1 MKSVQMFAI
10 SLLLAI
16 GLATASYAAPRVG
29 QKLIAMEAG
38 HSVAHLSSDI
48 SGETVIVGVP
58 EQGYATVFELRGKKW
73 EKKEEIIAD
82 GGAGR
87 FGWCVAMTDNVI
99 VVGAPN
105 TNDAGAAF
113 VFHRSG
119 KNWKQAAKLV
129 HEGPVKGDGFGE
141 DVAVD
146 RNTAIIGVAGD
157 DEVGRDSGSAYVYFR
172 EGNSWKRQAKLIPSD
187 SAKGD
192 AFGSSVFVLGNTAV
206 IGSNGNTH
214 NGVRF
219 CGAAYVFTR
228 RDGVW
233 TEQAKLTASDAAK
246 ADRFGTAVSMSEKT
260 IIVGAPFRD
269 SEAKGDS
276 GAAYIYMFDG
286 NTWKEQGKLFPNDA
300 QKGHKFGT
308 GVAMT
313 PNIAIV
319 GAPWDDD
326 AATGSGAAYSFVRT
340 DGVWK
345 QKEKV
350 APHDVGE
357 DYHFGFSV
365 NVSENAAIISAHH
378 IPHAAPTWPHG
389 DGVQAYVFNTI
400 EDFGTPP
407 FSIEPTG
414 LKLTTLGHVKRTDLL
429 QNFPNPFNPE
439 TWIPYRLAHDGAVQF
454 SIYDA
459 NGTLVRSM
467 DLGHQKAG
475 HYVNLS
481 SAAYWDGRNQDGE
494 HVASGLYF
502 YTLSTEDYKATRR
515 MLIQK

>member
-1 MKSVQMFAI
+1 MKTVQLMFI
-10 SLLLAI
+10 SLVLGI
-16 GLATASYAAPRVG
+16 GLATVSHTAPRVG
-29 QKLIAMEAG
+29 DKLVAMEAG

-48 SGETVIVGVP
+48 SGDTVIVGVP
-58 EQGYATVFELRGKKW
+58 ESGFAAIFIKKGKKW
-73 EKKEEIIAD
+73 EKQEEIIPD

-87 FGWCVAMTDNVI
+87 FGWCVSISGNAI
-99 VVGAPN
+99 IIGAPES
-105 TNDAGAAF
+105 NDSGAAF

-119 KNWKQAAKLV
+119 NNWKQAAKLLYD
-129 HEGPVKGDGFGE
+129 GPAKGDGFGE
-141 DVAVD
+141 DVAID
-146 RNTAIIGVAGD
+146 RNTAIVGVAGD
-157 DEVGRDSGSAYVYFR
+157 DEAGKDSGSAYVYFR
-172 EGNSWKRQAKLIPSD
+172 EGNGWRQQAKLTPSD
-187 SAKGD
+187 SARGD

-206 IGSNGNTH
+206 VGSNGNTH
-214 NGVRF
+214 NGIRF
-219 CGAAYVFTR
+219 CGAAYVFVR

-269 SEAKGDS
+269 TETKVDA
-276 GAAYIYMFDG
+276 GAAYTYLFDG
-286 NTWKEQGKLFPNDA
+286 NTWKEQGKLFPNDT

-313 PNIAIV
+313 PNIALV

-326 AATGSGAAYSFVRT
+326 AEVGSGAAYSFVRT
-340 DGVWK
+340 DGVWQ

-357 DYHFGFSV
+357 DYHFGYSI
-365 NVSENAAIISAHH
+365 NVSENAAIISAHN
-378 IPHAAPTWPHG
+378 IPHGAATWPHG

-407 FSIEPTG
+407 FSVKPIG
-414 LKLTTLGHVKRTDLL
+414 LKVTTFGQVKRTDLL

-439 TWIPYRLAHDGAVQF
+439 TWIPYRLAHDGDVQF
-454 SIYDA
+454 IICDA
-459 NGTLVRSM
+459 NGTLVRSL
-467 DLGHQKAG
+467 DLGYQRAG
-475 HYVNLS
+475 HYVDLS
-481 SAAYWDGRNQDGE
+481 SAVYWDGRNQDGE

-502 YTLSTEDYKATRR
+502 YTLSTDDFKATRR

>member
-1 MKSVQMFAI
+1 MKSVQLFAI

-16 GLATASYAAPRVG
+16 GLATQSHAAPRVG
-29 QKLIAMEAG
+29 QKLVAMEAG

-48 SGETVIVGVP
+48 SGNTVIVGVP
-58 EQGYATVFELRGKKW
+58 EQGFATVFVLKGKKW
-73 EKKEEIIAD
+73 EKQEEILAD
-82 GGAGR
+82 GGR
-87 FGWCVAMTDNVI
+87 VGWDVAISGNSVI
-99 VVGAPN
+99 IGAPE
-105 TNDAGAAF
+105 TNDSGMAF
-113 VFHRSG
+113 MFMRSG
-119 KNWKQAAKLV
+119 NNWKQVARLS
-129 HEGPVKGDGFGE
+129 HENPANGDNFGE
-141 DVAVD
+141 DVAID
-146 RNTAIIGVAGD
+146 RNTAIVGAAGID
-157 DEVGRDSGSAYVYFR
+157 GAGRDSGAAYVYFR
-172 EGNSWKRQAKLIPSD
+172 DGNNWKQQAKLVPSD
-187 SAKGD
+187 SARGD

-206 IGSNGNTH
+206 VGSNGNTH
-214 NGVRF
+214 NDVRF
-219 CGAAYVFTR
+219 CGAAYVFVR
-228 RDGVW
+228 RGDEW

-269 SEAKGDS
+269 TEAKGDA
-276 GAAYIYMFDG
+276 GAAYTFLFDG
-286 NTWKEQGKLFPNDA
+286 TTWKEQGKLFPKDA

-326 AATGSGAAYSFVRT
+326 VEVGSGAAYSFVRT

-350 APHDVGE
+350 IPHDVGE

-365 NVSENAAIISAHH
+365 NVSENAAVVSAHN
-378 IPHAAPTWPHG
+378 IPHGAPTWPHG

-407 FSIEPTG
+407 FSVNPIG
-414 LKLTTLGHVKRTDLL
+414 LKATTLGQVKRTDLL

-439 TWIPYRLAHDGAVQF
+439 TWMPYRLAQDGDVQF
-454 SIYDA
+454 TIYDA
-459 NGTLVRSM
+459 KGDLVRLL
-467 DLGHQKAG
+467 DLGYQRAG

-481 SAAYWDGRNQDGE
+481 SAVYWDGRNQDGE
-494 HVASGLYF
+494 PVASGLYF
-502 YTLSTEDYKATRR
+502 YTLSTENFKATRR

>member
-1 MKSVQMFAI
+1 MKSLHVFAI
-10 SLLLAI
+10 SIFLVI
-16 GLATASYAAPRVG
+16 GLAPYAAPRVG
-29 QKLIAMEAG
+29 QKLVAMEAG

-48 SGETVIVGVP
+48 SDETVVVGVP
-58 EQGYATVFELRGKKW
+58 EQGFVTVFGKRGKVW
-73 EKKEEIIAD
+73 EKQEEIIPN
-82 GGAGR
+82 GVAGR
-87 FGWCVAMTDNVI
+87 FGWSVSISRNALI
-99 VVGAPN
+99 IGAPQ
-105 TNDAGAAF
+105 TNDSGSAF

-119 KNWKQAAKLV
+119 NNWKQAARLL
-129 HEGPVKGDGFGE
+129 HDNPAKGDGFGE
-141 DVAVD
+141 DVAID
-146 RNTAIIGVAGD
+146 RNTAIVGAAGD

-172 EGNSWKRQAKLIPSD
+172 VGNGWKEQAKLIPSD
-187 SAKGD
+187 SARGD

-233 TEQAKLTASDAAK
+233 TEQAKLTASDAGK

-260 IIVGAPFRD
+260 ILVGAPFRD
-269 SEAKGDS
+269 TEAKIDA
-276 GAAYIYMFDG
+276 GAAYTFRFDG
-286 NTWKEQGKLFPNDA
+286 KTWKEQGKLFPKDT

-313 PNIAIV
+313 PNIALI

-326 AATGSGAAYSFVRT
+326 VQVGSGATYSFVRA
-340 DGVWK
+340 DGVW
-345 QKEKV
+345 QEKEKV
-350 APHDVGE
+350 IPHDVGE
-357 DYHFGFSV
+357 DYHFGYSV
-365 NVSENAAIISAHH
+365 NVSLNTAVVSAHN
-378 IPHAAPTWPHG
+378 IPHVAQTWPHG
-389 DGVQAYVFNTI
+389 DGVQAYVFSTT

-407 FSIEPTG
+407 FSVESIG
-414 LKLTTLGHVKRTDLL
+414 LKATTLGQVKSTDLF

-439 TWIPYRLAHDGAVQF
+439 TWIPYRLAQSGDVSF
-454 SIYDA
+454 RIYNA
-459 NGTLVRSM
+459 NGGLVRSL
-467 DLGHQKAG
+467 DLGHQAAG

-481 SAAYWDGRNQDGE
+481 SAVYWDGRNQGGE

-502 YTLSTEDYKATRR
+502 YTMSTEDFKATRR

>member
-1 MKSVQMFAI
+1 MKSLHLFAI
-10 SLLLAI
+10 GWLLAI
-16 GLATASYAAPRVG
+16 GLAAASFAAPRVG
-29 QKLIAMEAG
+29 LKLVAMEAG

-48 SGETVIVGVP
+48 SGDTVIVGVP
-58 EQGYATVFELRGKKW
+58 EQGFATVFGKRGKVW
-73 EKKEEIIAD
+73 EKQEEIIPD

-87 FGWCVAMTDNVI
+87 FGWSVSISRNALI
-99 VVGAPN
+99 IGAPESN
-105 TNDAGAAF
+105 GSGTAF

-119 KNWKQAAKLV
+119 NNWKQAAKLLYDN
-129 HEGPVKGDGFGE
+129 PVKGDGFGE
-141 DVAVD
+141 DVSID
-146 RNTAIIGVAGD
+146 RNTAIVGVAGD
-157 DEVGRDSGSAYVYFR
+157 DEVGRDSGSAYVFFR

-228 RDGVW
+228 REGVW
-233 TEQAKLTASDAAK
+233 TQQAKLTANDAGK

-269 SEAKGDS
+269 SDAKVDA
-276 GAAYIYMFDG
+276 GAAYTYVFDG
-286 NTWKEQGKLFPNDA
+286 NAWKEQGKLIPKDA

-326 AATGSGAAYSFVRT
+326 AAVGSGAAYSFVRT
-340 DGVWK
+340 DGSWQ

-350 APHDVGE
+350 APHDVDE

-365 NVSENAAIISAHH
+365 NVDENIAIISAHN
-378 IPHAAPTWPHG
+378 IPHGAQTWPHG

-407 FSIEPTG
+407 FSVKPLG
-414 LKLTTLGHVKRTDLL
+414 LKVTTLGQVKRTDLL

-439 TWIPYRLAHDGAVQF
+439 TWIPYRLAHDGDVRF
-454 SIYDA
+454 TIYDA
-459 NGTLVRSM
+459 NGVLVRTL
-467 DLGHQKAG
+467 DLGLQAAG
-475 HYVNLS
+475 HYVNMS
-481 SAAYWDGRNQDGE
+481 SAVYWDGRNQGGE

-502 YTLSTEDYKATRR
+502 YTMATEDYKATRR
-515 MLIQK
+515 MIIQK

>member
-1 MKSVQMFAI
+1 MKSVQLLAI
-10 SLLLAI
+10 GLILAI
-16 GLATASYAAPRVG
+16 GLATVSHTAPRVG
-29 QKLIAMEAG
+29 EKLVAQEAG

-58 EQGYATVFELRGKKW
+58 ESGFATIFVKKGKKW
-73 EKKEEIIAD
+73 EKQEELLAD
-82 GGAGR
+82 GER
-87 FGWCVAMTDNVI
+87 VGWSVAISGNAAI
-99 VVGAPN
+99 VGAPE
-105 TNDAGAAF
+105 TA
-113 VFHRSG
+113 RSG
-119 KNWKQAAKLV
+119 RAFIFMRSGNNWRQLAKLA
-129 HEGPVKGDGFGE
+129 HEDPKDGDKFGE
-141 DVAVD
+141 DVAID
-146 RNTAIIGVAGD
+146 RNTAIAGVAGHD
-157 DEVGRDSGSAYVYFR
+157 GVGRDSGAAYIYFR
-172 EGNSWKRQAKLIPSD
+172 EGNNWRQQAKLVPSD
-187 SAKGD
+187 SATGD

-219 CGAAYVFTR
+219 CGAAYVFVR
-228 RDGVW
+228 RGEVW
-233 TEQAKLTASDAAK
+233 TEQAKLTASDAGK

-269 SEAKGDS
+269 TEAKVDA
-276 GAAYIYMFDG
+276 GAAYTYLFDG
-286 NTWKEQGKLFPNDA
+286 NTWKEQGKLFPNDT

-313 PNIAIV
+313 PNIALV

-326 AATGSGAAYSFVRT
+326 AAVGSGAAYSFVRT

-357 DYHFGFSV
+357 DYHFGFSI
-365 NVSENAAIISAHH
+365 NVSENAAIISAHN
-378 IPHAAPTWPHG
+378 IPHGAPTWPHG

-407 FSIEPTG
+407 FSVKPIG
-414 LKLTTLGHVKRTDLL
+414 LKVTTFGQVKRTDLL

-439 TWIPYRLAHDGAVQF
+439 TWIPYRIAHDGDVRF
-454 SIYDA
+454 TIYDA
-459 NGTLVRSM
+459 NGILVRSL
-467 DLGHQKAG
+467 DLGYQRAG

-502 YTLSTEDYKATRR
+502 YTLSAKDFMATRR
-515 MLIQK
+515 MIIQK

>member
-1 MKSVQMFAI
+1 MKSVLLYATG
-10 SLLLAI
+10 LLLAI
-16 GLATASYAAPRVG
+16 GLATASHAAPRVG
-29 QKLIAMEAG
+29 AKLVAMEAG

-58 EQGYATVFELRGKKW
+58 EQGFAAIFVLKGKKW
-73 EKKEEIIAD
+73 EKQEEILAD
-82 GGAGR
+82 GGR
-87 FGWCVAMTDNVI
+87 VGWDVAISGNAVI
-99 VVGAPN
+99 VGAPE
-105 TNDAGAAF
+105 TNDSGSAF

-119 KNWKQAAKLV
+119 NNWKQVQKLK
-129 HEGPVKGDGFGE
+129 HDNPAKGDGFGE
-141 DVAVD
+141 DVAID
-146 RNTAIIGVAGD
+146 RNTAIVGAAGD
-157 DEVGRDSGSAYVYFR
+157 DEVGRDSGTAYVYFR
-172 EGNSWKRQAKLIPSD
+172 EGNSWKLQAKLIPSD
-187 SAKGD
+187 SAQGD

-206 IGSNGNTH
+206 VGSNGNSH
-214 NGVRF
+214 NGIRF

-269 SEAKGDS
+269 TEAKGDA
-276 GAAYIYMFDG
+276 GAAYTFLFDG
-286 NTWKEQGKLFPNDA
+286 NTWKEQGKLFPKDA

-313 PNIAIV
+313 PNIALV

-326 AATGSGAAYSFVRT
+326 VEVGSGATYSFVRT

-345 QKEKV
+345 QQEKV
-350 APHDVGE
+350 VPHDVGE

-365 NVSENAAIISAHH
+365 NVSENAAIVSAHN
-378 IPHAAPTWPHG
+378 IPHGAPTWPHG
-389 DGVQAYVFNTI
+389 DGVQAYVFSMT

-407 FSIEPTG
+407 FSVKPIG
-414 LKLTTLGHVKRTDLL
+414 LQVTTFGRVKRTDLL

-439 TWIPYRLAHDGAVQF
+439 TWIPYRLARDGGVHVT
-454 SIYDA
+454 IYDA
-459 NGTLVRSM
+459 NGALVRTL
-467 DLGHQKAG
+467 DLGYQAAG

-481 SAAYWDGRNQDGE
+481 SAVYWDGHNQDGE

-502 YTLSTEDYKATRR
+502 YTLSTDDFKATRR